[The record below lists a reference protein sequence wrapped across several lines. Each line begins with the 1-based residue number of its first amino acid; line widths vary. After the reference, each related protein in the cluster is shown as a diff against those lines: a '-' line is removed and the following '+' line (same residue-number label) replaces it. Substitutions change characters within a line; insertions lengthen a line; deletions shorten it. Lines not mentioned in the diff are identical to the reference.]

1 MRGKQVKAVVIQR
14 LLDEGVREKL
24 EQMASSDTFNTTT
37 SYSPDTEQYPDHQMP
52 FADKHIDYL
61 MSHPQINSEQYL
73 ANLRMRTRSR

>member
-24 EQMASSDTFNTTT
+24 EQMAASETFNTTT
-37 SYSPDTEQYPDHQMP
+37 SYSPDTQSYPDHQMP

-61 MSHPQINSEQYL
+61 LSHPKINSEQYL